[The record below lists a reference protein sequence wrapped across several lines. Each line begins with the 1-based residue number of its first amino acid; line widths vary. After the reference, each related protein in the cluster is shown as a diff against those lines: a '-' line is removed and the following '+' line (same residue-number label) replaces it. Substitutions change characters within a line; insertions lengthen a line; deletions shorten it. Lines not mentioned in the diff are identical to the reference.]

1 MINQGDEFPLTF
13 YKEVVME
20 KQKRLLLIPA
30 ILGLAYG
37 IVGLF
42 FPSVL
47 HGMFKMPAEHI
58 NPTLNELGAV
68 LAISQLS
75 LGLLANWMR
84 KVEDIA
90 VLNSGMKVV
99 AVIFLLFAV
108 EGMFN
113 SIIFDG
119 LRYSAVSSVQG
130 LIFLIIA
137 VLFYLNSKQKA

>member
-1 MINQGDEFPLTF
+1 
-13 YKEVVME
+13 ME

-37 IVGLF
+37 VVGIF

-47 HGMFKMPAEHI
+47 HGIFKMPAEHI
-58 NPTLNELGAV
+58 NPSLSELSAV
-68 LAISQLS
+68 LGISQLS
-75 LGLLANWMR
+75 LGMLAIWMR
-84 KVEDIA
+84 TVEDSN
-90 VLNSGMKVV
+90 VLNNGMKVV

-113 SIIFDG
+113 SVIFDG
-119 LRYSAVSSVQG
+119 LIYNVVSSVQG
-130 LIFLIIA
+130 LIFLIVS

>member
-47 HGMFKMPAEHI
+47 HGMF
-58 NPTLNELGAV
+58 
-68 LAISQLS
+68 
-75 LGLLANWMR
+75 
-84 KVEDIA
+84 EDIA